1 MFIREKKNKSGSV
14 SIQLVS
20 KEKGVYKVV
29 KTIGSATERP
39 EIETLK
45 YKAQEASL
53 CQDSCH
59 PLNLNQESGK
69 DTIYGPLFT
78 RA

>member
-1 MFIREKKNKSGSV
+1 MGVFGWPVRISMFIRAKKNKSGSV

-45 YKAQEASL
+45 YKAQEAMDELKSQPSL
-53 CQDSCH
+53 LPSD
-59 PLNLNQESGK
+59 ESQ
-69 DTIYGPLFT
+69 
-78 RA
+78 

>member
-14 SIQLVS
+14 STQLVS
-20 KEKGVYKVV
+20 KGKEVYKVV

-45 YKAQEASL
+45 YKAQEAMDELKSQPSL
-53 CQDSCH
+53 LPSD
-59 PLNLNQESGK
+59 ESQ
-69 DTIYGPLFT
+69 
-78 RA
+78 

>member
-29 KTIGSATERP
+29 KTIGSATEHP
-39 EIETLK
+39 EIGALK
-45 YKAQEASL
+45 CKAQEVMDELKSQPSL
-53 CQDSCH
+53 LLLYVTGSVKY
-59 PLNLNQESGK
+59 N
-69 DTIYGPLFT
+69 
-78 RA
+78 